1 MTSAASA
8 AASDG
13 SNRNASA
20 IAIRIAA
27 RPALNRKNF
36 TPASRETRIS
46 VNAMPM
52 PRCARNSDRTTDSDI
67 GRMGGKA
74 WTGRLIGKA
83 QTAGREVIPPAHP
96 ACPAL
101 PALQASVHFRPVDD
115 APPRV
120 DVVRPA
126 ILILQVVRVLPD

>member
-1 MTSAASA
+1 MTNAASA

-36 TPASRETRIS
+36 TPASRETSIS

-52 PRCARNSDRTTDSDI
+52 PRCARNSDRTTDRDLSVLP
-67 GRMGGKA
+67 G
-74 WTGRLIGKA
+74 L
-83 QTAGREVIPPAHP
+83 QT
-96 ACPAL
+96 L
-101 PALQASVHFRPVDD
+101 VHFRPVDD
-115 APPRV
+115 VPPRV

-126 ILILQVVRVLPD
+126 ILILQVVRVLPDVDAHDDFLVLHERTILVRAALDRQLAAVI